1 MSDES
6 KSPLARRALAI
17 AVVVALLI
25 AGYVLL
31 ARRMGHEP
39 AAPTAGSGFQERA
52 REAGIAFRMHFLPKE
67 QGEPFHINLYDHG
80 SGLAVGDY
88 DNDGRE
94 DIYFLNQLGPNALYR
109 NVGDGSFV
117 DVTAKAGVAIG
128 NRVSVGATFAD
139 YDNDG
144 WADLFVTT
152 TRGGNVLFHNRGD
165 GTFEDVTAAAGLS
178 HVGHSQTAVFFDYDN
193 DGYLD
198 LFLTNTAHWSTD
210 VFDSAARYFEGKP
223 DLGSLLTSAKESNI
237 LYHNNGDGT
246 FTDVTDRAG
255 LRGRGWA
262 GDVAVFDYDED
273 GFLDLFVPSMV
284 GRGQLYRNTGH
295 GTFRDV
301 TAETLGRTPYGAV
314 GCKVFDYDGDGR
326 LDLFVV
332 DMHSDMW
339 MGVDTGHVTVDV
351 ARRMQH
357 RRFRTP
363 KGPTINEE
371 APGLI
376 QIQRAMFA
384 RQGEDF
390 DALLFGNALYR
401 NLGHGKFTE
410 TTVAAGLETL
420 WPWGVATGDF
430 DNDGHEDVFIPS
442 GMGYPYYYW
451 PNQLMM
457 NNGDGTF
464 RDRAADLGVEPPTG
478 GIYLEERVAGR
489 QATRSSR
496 AAVVADFDGDGR
508 LEIVTNNFNDR
519 PYYFANRL
527 PRRNYVELR
536 LTGTHSNR
544 DAIGAVVRLWVGK
557 TVMVRQVNPA
567 GGYLSQ
573 SSRVVHFGL
582 GDHTKVDRIEIDSL
596 APGDRAAVG
605 PSRDQHPTSD
615 SRAGALTR
623 RTAKFARST
632 TTPRNTPHPAAA
644 RPVQRRSP

>member
-1 MSDES
+1 MSD
-6 KSPLARRALAI
+6 KPSPATRL
-17 AVVVALLI
+17 AVVVVVAGLI

-31 ARRMGHEP
+31 MRNTGHEP
-39 AAPTAGSGFQERA
+39 AAPTRGSGFQERA
-52 REAGIAFRMHFLPKE
+52 REAGIAFRMHYLPKE

-88 DNDGRE
+88 DNDGHE

-117 DVTAKAGVAIG
+117 DVTAKAGVALADRI
-128 NRVSVGATFAD
+128 SVGATFAD

-144 WADLFVTT
+144 WADLFVTS
-152 TRGGNVLFHNRGD
+152 TRGGDVLFHNRGD

-178 HVGHSQTAVFFDYDN
+178 HVGHSQAAVFFDYDN
-193 DGYLD
+193 DGDLD
-198 LFLTNTAHWSTD
+198 LFLTNTAKWTTD
-210 VFDSAARYFEGKP
+210 VFDSATGSFEGGA
-223 DLGSLLTSAKESNI
+223 DLASLMSSPKESNI
-237 LYHNNGDGT
+237 LYRNNGDGT

-284 GRGQLYRNTGH
+284 GRGQLYHNSGR
-295 GTFRDV
+295 GTFTDV
-301 TAETLGRTPYGAV
+301 TAQTLGRTPYGAI

-339 MGVDTGHVTVDV
+339 MGVDKSHVSLDV
-351 ARRMQH
+351 ARQVQH

-363 KGPTINEE
+363 KGPTVDEE
-371 APGLI
+371 ASGLI

-384 RQGEDF
+384 RQGEDV

-410 TTVAAGLETL
+410 TAAAAGLETL

-442 GMGYPYYYW
+442 GMGYPFYYW
-451 PNQLMM
+451 PNALMM

-464 RDRAADLGVEPPTG
+464 QDRAAALGVEPPTH
-478 GIYLEERVAGR
+478 GIYLDESIGGQR
-489 QATRSSR
+489 ATRSSR
-496 AAVVADFDGDGR
+496 SAVVADFDGDGR

-519 PYYFANRL
+519 PYYFANRF
-527 PRRNYVELR
+527 PRRNYVAFQ
-536 LTGTHSNR
+536 LTGTSSNR

-567 GGYLSQ
+567 GGYLSH

-582 GDHTKVDRIEIDSL
+582 GDRTKVDRIEIRWPRGIVQKLDNPEINTL
-596 APGDRAAVG
+596 HQIREP
-605 PSRDQHPTSD
+605 
-615 SRAGALTR
+615 
-623 RTAKFARST
+623 AR
-632 TTPRNTPHPAAA
+632 
-644 RPVQRRSP
+644 

>member
-401 NLGHGKFTE
+401 NLGRGKFTE
-410 TTVAAGLETL
+410 TAVAAGLETL

-582 GDHTKVDRIEIDSL
+582 GDHTKVDRIEI
-596 APGDRAAVG
+596 RW
-605 PSRDQHPTSD
+605 
-615 SRAGALTR
+615 
-623 RTAKFARST
+623 
-632 TTPRNTPHPAAA
+632 PRGI
-644 RPVQRRSP
+644 VQRLDHPEINTLLQIREPAR

>member
-401 NLGHGKFTE
+401 NLGRGKFTE
-410 TTVAAGLETL
+410 TAVAAGLETL

-582 GDHTKVDRIEIDSL
+582 GDHTKVDRIEIRWPRGILQRLD
-596 APGDRAAVG
+596 
-605 PSRDQHPTSD
+605 HPEINTLLQI
-615 SRAGALTR
+615 REP
-623 RTAKFARST
+623 AR
-632 TTPRNTPHPAAA
+632 
-644 RPVQRRSP
+644 

>member
-31 ARRMGHEP
+31 ARHMGHEP
-39 AAPTAGSGFQERA
+39 AAPTAASGFQERA

-351 ARRMQH
+351 ARRVQH

-390 DALLFGNALYR
+390 DALFFGNALYR
-401 NLGHGKFTE
+401 NLGHGKFAE
-410 TTVAAGLETL
+410 TAVAAGLETL

-478 GIYLEERVAGR
+478 GVYQEERVAGR

-508 LEIVTNNFNDR
+508 LEIVANNFNDR
-519 PYYFANRL
+519 PYYFANRF

-536 LTGTHSNR
+536 LTGTQSNR

-567 GGYLSQ
+567 GGYLSH
-573 SSRVVHFGL
+573 SSRVIHFGL
-582 GDHTKVDRIEIDSL
+582 GDHTKVDRIEIRWPRGILQRLDN
-596 APGDRAAVG
+596 PGINTLLQIRE
-605 PSRDQHPTSD
+605 PT
-615 SRAGALTR
+615 R
-623 RTAKFARST
+623 
-632 TTPRNTPHPAAA
+632 
-644 RPVQRRSP
+644 

>member
-1 MSDES
+1 MPNMSDDAT
-6 KSPLARRALAI
+6 SPAARRALAV
-17 AVVVALLI
+17 AVVVAGLI

-31 ARRMGHEP
+31 GRNTGHAP
-39 AAPTAGSGFQERA
+39 VAPTGASGFQERA

-88 DNDGRE
+88 DNDGHE
-94 DIYFLNQLGPNALYR
+94 DVYFLNQLGPNALYH
-109 NVGDGSFV
+109 NVGDGAFV
-117 DVTAKAGVAIG
+117 DVTAKAGVALADRI
-128 NRVSVGATFAD
+128 SVGATFAD

-144 WADLFVTT
+144 WEDLFVTT
-152 TRGGNVLFHNRGD
+152 TRGGNVLWRNRGD
-165 GTFEDVTAAAGLS
+165 GSFEDVTAAAGLR
-178 HVGHSQTAVFFDYDN
+178 HVGHSQAAVFFDYDN
-193 DGYLD
+193 DGDLD
-198 LFLTNTAHWSTD
+198 LFLTNTAHWTTD
-210 VFDSAARYFEGKP
+210 VFDSAAGYFEGKP
-223 DLGSLLTSAKESNI
+223 DLGSLLTSPKESNI
-237 LYHNNGDGT
+237 LFRNNGDGT
-246 FTDVTDRAG
+246 FIEATARAG

-301 TAETLGRTPYGAV
+301 TAQALGRTPYGAI
-314 GCKVFDYDGDGR
+314 GCKAFDYDGDGR

-339 MGVDTGHVTVDV
+339 MGVDAGHLSLDV
-351 ARRMQH
+351 ARQVQH
-357 RRFRTP
+357 RRFLTP
-363 KGPTINEE
+363 KGPTVNED
-371 APGLI
+371 APGLV

-410 TTVAAGLETL
+410 TAVAAGLETL

-451 PNQLMM
+451 SNPLMM
-457 NNGDGTF
+457 NHGDGTF
-464 RDRAADLGVEPPTG
+464 LDRAATLGVEALAG
-478 GIYLEERVAGR
+478 GIYLDERVAG
-489 QATRSSR
+489 QPAARSSR
-496 AAVVADFDGDGR
+496 SAVVADFDGDGR

-519 PYYFANRL
+519 PYFFANRF
-527 PRRNYVELR
+527 PRRNYVAFR
-536 LTGTHSNR
+536 LTGTRSNR
-544 DAIGAVVRLWVGK
+544 DAIGAVVRLWAGK

-567 GGYLSQ
+567 GGYLSH

-582 GDHTKVDRIEIDSL
+582 GDRGKVDRIEI
-596 APGDRAAVG
+596 RW
-605 PSRDQHPTSD
+605 
-615 SRAGALTR
+615 
-623 RTAKFARST
+623 
-632 TTPRNTPHPAAA
+632 PRGI
-644 RPVQRRSP
+644 VQRLDDPEINRLHQIREPAQ

>member
-6 KSPLARRALAI
+6 KSPVARRALAI

-31 ARRMGHEP
+31 ARYMGHEP
-39 AAPTAGSGFQERA
+39 AAPTAASGFQERA
-52 REAGIAFRMHFLPKE
+52 REAGIAFRMHSLPKE

-128 NRVSVGATFAD
+128 NRISVGATFAD

-144 WADLFVTT
+144 WPDLFVTT

-178 HVGHSQTAVFFDYDN
+178 HVGHSQTPVFFDYDN

-198 LFLTNTAHWSTD
+198 LFLSNTAHWTTD
-210 VFDSAARYFEGKP
+210 VFDSATGYFEGKP

-262 GDVAVFDYDED
+262 GDVAVFDYDDD

-339 MGVDTGHVTVDV
+339 MGVDAGHVSLDV
-351 ARRMQH
+351 ARRVQH

-390 DALLFGNALYR
+390 DALLFGNGLYR

-410 TTVAAGLETL
+410 TAVAAGLETL

-464 RDRAADLGVEPPTG
+464 HDRAADFGVEPPRG

-519 PYYFANRL
+519 PYYFANRF

-536 LTGTHSNR
+536 LTGTQSNR

-567 GGYLSQ
+567 GGYLSH

-582 GDHTKVDRIEIDSL
+582 GDHTKVDRIEIRWPRGIVQWLD
-596 APGDRAAVG
+596 
-605 PSRDQHPTSD
+605 HPEINTLLQI
-615 SRAGALTR
+615 REP
-623 RTAKFARST
+623 AR
-632 TTPRNTPHPAAA
+632 
-644 RPVQRRSP
+644 